1 MERRVVVTGLGV
13 ISPLGNDINKFW
25 ENLVNGVSGVD
36 KITKFDS
43 SGFEVKIAAEVKD
56 FNPEHYKI
64 SKKEIRNLDLFSQY
78 ALAATEQALNNL
90 EIPSGEKIGVI
101 IGTAIGGLKTTIE
114 QQNILDKK
122 GPDKVNPKT
131 IPKLMSNAASALI
144 AIKYSLEGPNFSVST
159 ACASGA
165 HAIGESCLKIKHG
178 EADLMITGGT
188 EAPIVPIGVAAFTNM
203 RAVTKEYNDQPKKAS
218 RPFDLNRSGFV
229 LGEGAGILILEEE
242 QHALKRNAKI
252 YAEIIGYSC
261 NCDAYH
267 LTAPGE
273 NGEGAADAMR
283 GALLNSK
290 LNPEQIDYIN
300 AHGTST
306 SLNDRIETLAIKK
319 VFPNAK
325 KIPVSS
331 TKSMTGHL
339 IGAAGGLE
347 AVISILTIIN
357 NTIPPTINYEFKDPE
372 CDLDYVPN
380 ESRKKDVNTVMS
392 NSFGFGGHNAVLV
405 FKRYK

>member
-1 MERRVVVTGLGV
+1 MERKVVVTGLGV
-13 ISPLGNDINKFW
+13 ISPLGNDINTFW

-43 SGFEVKIAAEVKD
+43 SSFEVKIAAEVKD

-64 SKKEIRNLDLFSQY
+64 SKIKDLDLFSQY

-90 EIPSGEKIGVI
+90 EIPSRKKMGVI

-122 GPDKVNPKT
+122 GPNRVNPKT

-165 HAIGESCLKIKHG
+165 NAIGESYLKIKYE

-188 EAPIVPIGVAAFTNM
+188 EAPIVPVGLAAFTNM
-203 RAVTKEYNDQPKKAS
+203 MAVTKQYNHEPKKAS
-218 RPFDLNRSGFV
+218 RPFDLKRSGFV
-229 LGEGAGILILEEE
+229 LGEGAGILVLEEE
-242 QHALKRNAKI
+242 EHALERGAEI

-267 LTAPGE
+267 LTAPDE

-283 GALLNSK
+283 GALLNAN
-290 LNPEQIDYIN
+290 LNPEDIDYIN

-306 SLNDRIETLAIKK
+306 PLNDRIETLAIKK

-339 IGAAGGLE
+339 MGAAGGLE
-347 AVISILTIIN
+347 AVISILTIKN
-357 NTIPPTINYEFKDPE
+357 NIIPPTINYEFKDPE

-380 ESRKKDVNTVMS
+380 ESRKKDVNIAMS

>member
-1 MERRVVVTGLGV
+1 MVVTGLGV

>member
-25 ENLVNGVSGVD
+25 GNLVNGVSGVD

-43 SGFEVKIAAEVKD
+43 SGFKVQIAAEVKD

-64 SKKEIRNLDLFSQY
+64 SKIKDLDLFSQY

-90 EIPSGEKIGVI
+90 EIPSRKKSGVI

-114 QQNILDKK
+114 QQNILDEK
-122 GPDKVNPKT
+122 GPNRVNPKT
-131 IPKLMSNAASALI
+131 IPKLMINAASALI
-144 AIKYSLEGPNFSVST
+144 AIKYSFKGPNFSVST

-165 HAIGESCLKIKHG
+165 NAIGESYLKIKHRK
-178 EADLMITGGT
+178 ADLMITGGT
-188 EAPIVPIGVAAFTNM
+188 EAPIVPVGLAAFTNM
-203 RAVTKEYNDQPKKAS
+203 MAVTKQYNDEPKKAS
-218 RPFDLNRSGFV
+218 RPFDLKRSGFV
-229 LGEGAGILILEEE
+229 LGEGAGILVLEEE
-242 QHALKRNAKI
+242 QHALKRGAEI

-261 NCDAYH
+261 NCDAYK
-267 LTAPGE
+267 LTAPDE
-273 NGEGAADAMR
+273 NGEGAEDAMR
-283 GALLNSK
+283 GALLNAN

-306 SLNDRIETLAIKK
+306 PLNDRIETLAIKN
-319 VFPNAK
+319 VFSSAK
-325 KIPVSS
+325 EIPVSS

-339 IGAAGGLE
+339 MGAAGGLE
-347 AVISILTIIN
+347 AVISILAIKKGI
-357 NTIPPTINYEFKDPE
+357 IPPTINYEFEDPE
-372 CDLDYVPN
+372 CDLYYVPN
-380 ESRKKDVNTVMS
+380 KSIKKDVNTAMS
-392 NSFGFGGHNAVLV
+392 NSFGFGGHNAVLI

>member
-1 MERRVVVTGLGV
+1 MKRRVVVTGLGV
-13 ISPLGNDINKFW
+13 ISPLGNDINTFW

-43 SGFEVKIAAEVKD
+43 SGFKVQIAAEVKD

-64 SKKEIRNLDLFSQY
+64 SKIKDLDLFSQY

-90 EIPSGEKIGVI
+90 EIPSRKKSGVI

-114 QQNILDKK
+114 QQNILDEK
-122 GPDKVNPKT
+122 GPNRVNPKT
-131 IPKLMSNAASALI
+131 IPKLMINAASALI
-144 AIKYSLEGPNFSVST
+144 AIKYSFKGPNFSVST

-165 HAIGESCLKIKHG
+165 NAIGESYLKIKHRK
-178 EADLMITGGT
+178 ADLMITGGT
-188 EAPIVPIGVAAFTNM
+188 EAPIVPVGLAAFTNM
-203 RAVTKEYNDQPKKAS
+203 MAVTKQYNDEPKKAS
-218 RPFDLNRSGFV
+218 RPFDLKRSGFV
-229 LGEGAGILILEEE
+229 LGEGAGILVLEEE
-242 QHALKRNAKI
+242 QHALKRGAEI

-261 NCDAYH
+261 NCDAYK
-267 LTAPGE
+267 LTAPDE
-273 NGEGAADAMR
+273 NGEGAEDAMR
-283 GALLNSK
+283 GALLNAN

-306 SLNDRIETLAIKK
+306 PLNDRIETLAIKN
-319 VFPNAK
+319 VFSSAK
-325 KIPVSS
+325 EIPVSS

-339 IGAAGGLE
+339 MGAAGGLE
-347 AVISILTIIN
+347 AVISILAIKKGI
-357 NTIPPTINYEFKDPE
+357 IPPTINYEFEDPE
-372 CDLDYVPN
+372 CDLYYVPN
-380 ESRKKDVNTVMS
+380 KSIKKDVNTAMS

>member
-1 MERRVVVTGLGV
+1 VVVTGLGV
-13 ISPLGNDINKFW
+13 ISPLGNDINTFW

-43 SGFEVKIAAEVKD
+43 SDFEVKIAAEVKD

-64 SKKEIRNLDLFSQY
+64 SKKEIKDLDLFSQY
-78 ALAATEQALNNL
+78 ALAATERALNNL
-90 EIPSGEKIGVI
+90 EIPSGKKIGVI

-114 QQNILDKK
+114 QQNILYEK

-131 IPKLMSNAASALI
+131 IPKLMSNAAPALI
-144 AIKYSLEGPNFSVST
+144 AIKYSLKGSNFSVST

-165 HAIGESCLKIKHG
+165 NAIGESYLKIKHG
-178 EADLMITGGT
+178 EADLIITGGT
-188 EAPIVPIGVAAFTNM
+188 EAPIVPVGVAAFTNM
-203 RAVTKEYNDQPKKAS
+203 MAITKEYNDEPKKAS
-218 RPFDLNRSGFV
+218 RPFDKKRSGFV
-229 LGEGAGILILEEE
+229 LGEGAGILVLEEQ
-242 QHALKRNAKI
+242 QHALERNAGI
-252 YAEIIGYSC
+252 YAEIVGYSC
-261 NCDAYH
+261 NCDAYK
-267 LTAPGE
+267 LTAPDK

-283 GALLNSK
+283 GALLSSK
-290 LNPEQIDYIN
+290 LEPEQIDYIN

-306 SLNDRIETLAIKK
+306 PLNDRIETLAIKK
-319 VFPNAK
+319 VFSNAK

-347 AVISILTIIN
+347 AIISILTIKN
-357 NTIPPTINYEFKDPE
+357 NIIPPTINYEFKDPE

-380 ESRKKDVNTVMS
+380 ESRKKDVDIAMS